1 MEKEL
6 ALKKI
11 KILLE
16 NDPLPD
22 KPKRIKK
29 PNGEYTKKFLK
40 WNKKKVRE
48 GKTLFYVDDKIYYD
62 PKNNTFKLKR
72 NAKKLDLNL
81 SVNLHGYFEKKTV
94 NTYKNNVITL
104 LKTLDTDEKVS
115 ISINLNKINFKEL
128 ITIIRQYLPNR
139 KLVSTTVN
147 SNNIVAFSDR
157 TLSELSKIN
166 ELTYQEKGS
175 DAVYLYNTVK
185 SGGIITISNLGPF
198 DGLNSDSNWGLFFK
212 WYNLTHYDLNHLDIR
227 KEGFVDYS
235 ENCLLI
241 ALKNAGLSPNK
252 CNKFKS
258 ITTNGII
265 PTCKLSKISIAL
277 DICIDV
283 RKILIGKT
291 CSSKQ
296 MIYGDKTKDK
306 YKLGLIDNH
315 YFAYLK
321 STNTRFSLEHYDEIK
336 HINNCNEISA
346 FRPNGT
352 YKKDKKAFINTFD
365 LVKILL
371 EQKDKLLKPI
381 PYDIMTCTPYFDKE
395 MNSDELFEPDN
406 TDLKINKMVKT
417 DNSKSYLV
425 FFDCETI
432 TKGDKHEAYLL
443 CVITEDNIKKSFKG
457 KDCGKYFIEWLKRL
471 GNRKIQLVAHNLK
484 YDFSFIWEYIFG
496 LNPLISGNRLLGGG
510 GILYSEKYGKI
521 ELVFQDSYNMIS
533 CKLSKFG
540 SMFNLKNRKE
550 FMPYSAYNL
559 TSVTELTKLDT
570 IYKCKEFKTQE
581 DKDLF
586 YNNCIEWKCIIIK
599 NDKEYIDLVEYS
611 KRYCE
616 IDCILLKQGYESF
629 KEQIMKVC
637 KLNIKNYCTSA
648 SIAHDFMIL
657 QGVYEGSYSISGIVR
672 AFIQKCVYGGKV
684 MTRRNEK
691 FIIEKE
697 TADYDCTS
705 EYPSAMV
712 EMKGVLM
719 GKPKLLQKEHLNKE
733 FLDSV
738 DGYFVKVLCK
748 NNSKKILDFP
758 MLSYLDENGI
768 RQYSND
774 TKDKFYYL
782 DKTMLE
788 DAINFLGLDFE
799 YNCGYYYNEGR
810 NPQIRKTIRQ
820 LFNKRLLHK
829 NKLVLVDNEEF
840 TFTVKE
846 ILDGTRNRFIKE
858 CEDENKN
865 VKCIKNNLENV
876 YKLLMNSAYGKSLL
890 KPIDTQGKILK
901 NDKIDSYVCK
911 NYNFV
916 KSIIKLNSKVSQLK
930 TINPINEHFNN
941 CYFGVEVLSMA
952 KRIMSRVMITAED
965 MKIPMYY
972 TDTDSIHIDYDGV
985 EKLEFE
991 YKKRFGK
998 VLKGKNLGQFHI
1010 DFELKGAESNT
1021 IKSKKSIYLGKK
1033 CYLDILE
1040 GYDKKG
1046 NKITGQ
1052 HVRMKGIPNTCLE
1065 YYSNKLYNGSMFDMY
1080 SNLYNNKAIKFDLLC
1095 EDNSI
1100 KFAYDGFDVKSLGY
1114 YKKDREGNKI
1124 MCEYD
1129 ETQECNSEFART
1141 ISFDKN
1147 PTFRGVSFYS
1157 KEIC

>member
-1 MEKEL
+1 MEK
-6 ALKKI
+6 ALR
-11 KILLE
+11 ILLKD
-16 NDPLPD
+16 DPSSN
-22 KPKRIKK
+22 KPRRIKK
-29 PNGEYTKKFLK
+29 PNGEYTKKFLR
-40 WNKKKVRE
+40 WNKKQVRE

-62 PKNNTFKLKR
+62 PITNRFKLKR
-72 NAKKLDLNL
+72 NAKKLKLNQ
-81 SVNLHGYFEKKTV
+81 SVNLHDYYEKKTV
-94 NTYKNNVITL
+94 NKYKNQVITL

-128 ITIIRQYLPNR
+128 ITIIRQYIPSNI

-147 SNNIVAFSDR
+147 SNNIIA
-157 TLSELSKIN
+157 LSESTLNKLSDIN
-166 ELTYQEKGS
+166 DLTYQGTGS
-175 DAVYLYNTVK
+175 DREYLYDTIK
-185 SGGIITISNLGPF
+185 SGGIITISNLGPNNF
-198 DGLNSDSNWGLFFK
+198 INQNEGNFWKNH
-212 WYNLTHYDLNHLDIR
+212 NLTLYDFDYLDIR
-227 KEGFVDYS
+227 KEGFLDYS

-241 ALKNAGLSPNK
+241 ALRNAGLSHNK

-265 PTCKLSKISIAL
+265 PTCKLTDICKVL
-277 DICIDV
+277 GICIDV
-283 RKILIGKT
+283 RKLNNKT
-291 CSSKQ
+291 GNQKQ
-296 MIYGDKTKDK
+296 MRYGDKTKDT
-306 YKLGLIDNH
+306 YKIGLIDNH
-315 YFAYLK
+315 YFVLKK
-321 STNTRFSLEHYDEIK
+321 STNTIFSLEHYDEIK
-336 HINNCNEISA
+336 HIKNCNEICSIK
-346 FRPNGT
+346 PDGG
-352 YKKDKKAFINTFD
+352 YKKSKNSFITTFN
-365 LVKILL
+365 LVKLL
-371 EQKDKLLKPI
+371 LKHKDKLLKSI
-381 PYDIMTCTPYFDKE
+381 PYDIITQTPYFDMD
-395 MNSDELFEPDN
+395 MNSDELCEPD
-406 TDLKINKMVKT
+406 DIDIKINTILKT
-417 DNSKSYLV
+417 DNSKNMLI
-425 FFDCETI
+425 FFDCETV
-432 TKGDKHEAYLL
+432 TTGDKHEPYLL
-443 CVITEDNIKKSFKG
+443 CAITEIGEERCFKG
-457 KDCGKYFIEWLKRL
+457 KDCGKYFIEWLKT
-471 GNRKIQLVAHNLK
+471 KPYKKVQLVAHNLK

-559 TSVTELTKLDT
+559 TSVAELTKLDT

-629 KEQIMKVC
+629 QEQIMKVC

-657 QGVYEGSYSISGIVR
+657 KGVYDGCYSISGIPR

-684 MTRRNEK
+684 MTRKNEK
-691 FIIEKE
+691 FIIEKDV
-697 TADYDCTS
+697 ADYDCTS
-705 EYPSAMV
+705 EYPSAMA
-712 EMKGVLM
+712 EMDGVLK
-719 GKPKLLQKEHLNKE
+719 GIPKLLQKEHLNKE

-738 DGYFVKVLCK
+738 DGYFVKVFCK

-782 DKTMLE
+782 DKTMIE
-788 DAINFLGLDFE
+788 DAINFLGLDFDFI
-799 YNCGYYYNEGR
+799 CGYYYNEGR
-810 NPQIRKTIRQ
+810 NTQIKKTIRQ

-829 NKLVLVDNEEF
+829 NKLVLVDDKEF
-840 TFTVKE
+840 TFTVTE
-846 ILDGTRNRFIKE
+846 ILNGKRESFIKE
-858 CEDENKN
+858 CEDENKT
-865 VKCIKNNLENV
+865 VKCIKNPLESV

-890 KPIDTQGKILK
+890 KPIDTQGIILK
-901 NDKIDSYVCK
+901 NDKIDAYICK
-911 NYNFV
+911 NYNF
-916 KSIIKLNSKVSQLK
+916 IKTIKQLNSQVTQIKK
-930 TINPINEHFNN
+930 INPINQHFNN

-1033 CYLDILE
+1033 CYLDNLE

-1046 NKITGQ
+1046 NKITGE
-1052 HVRMKGIPNTCLE
+1052 HVRMKGIPNICLE

-1080 SNLYNNKAIKFDLLC
+1080 SDLHDDKPINFDLLC
-1095 EDNSI
+1095 EDNAI

-1114 YKKDREGNKI
+1114 YKKDRDGNKI

-1141 ISFDKN
+1141 
-1147 PTFRGVSFYS
+1147 VSFEKNSTCYA
-1157 KEIC
+1157 